1 MAVTSDKPEN
11 RLLEA
16 LVVGLA
22 ASAWYLVRRRPA
34 ARPRSAYPKLAGN
47 FAL

>member
-1 MAVTSDKPEN
+1 MSDTTSN

-16 LVVGLA
+16 LAVGLA
-22 ASAWYLVRRRPA
+22 ASAWCLLRRRPSA
-34 ARPRSAYPKLAGN
+34 TRSAYPNLAGN

>member
-1 MAVTSDKPEN
+1 MTGTTSN

-22 ASAWYLVRRRPA
+22 ASAWYLVRRRPSA
-34 ARPRSAYPKLAGN
+34 SRSAYPNLAGN